1 MVGLAIAI
9 AIAIAIAG
17 GTWLSWFKDSPI
29 EAWLANGPFGKDKEA
44 RFRDEYAVLEDP
56 KQALM
61 TWLNFIIGIKVTV
74 YPMNK
79 VTGQLHLSADVLQR
93 VKAKPKTHCIHIA
106 TNLPIAL
113 NEQNIT
119 IEAVQAIKETQLT
132 LKTAHTSTKLMKL
145 QALSPEGITSVGNSF
160 IYFVNA
166 PKLPEKK
173 PITGMR
179 TQTFYEEV
187 VLAKA
192 RVTYQDTVFPLPSL
206 DKDEMVINQY
216 APSKVN
222 FTQHQDEW
230 ADNFESTVG

>member
-1 MVGLAIAI
+1 M
-9 AIAIAIAG
+9 
-17 GTWLSWFKDSPI
+17 SWFKESPI

-93 VKAKPKTHCIHIA
+93 VKAKSKTHCIHIA

-119 IEAVQAIKETQLT
+119 IEAVQAIKET
-132 LKTAHTSTKLMKL
+132 
-145 QALSPEGITSVGNSF
+145 
-160 IYFVNA
+160 
-166 PKLPEKK
+166 
-173 PITGMR
+173 
-179 TQTFYEEV
+179 
-187 VLAKA
+187 
-192 RVTYQDTVFPLPSL
+192 
-206 DKDEMVINQY
+206 
-216 APSKVN
+216 
-222 FTQHQDEW
+222 
-230 ADNFESTVG
+230 

>member
-17 GTWLSWFKDSPI
+17 GLDCLWLKDSPI
-29 EAWLANGPFGKDKEA
+29 EAWLANGPLGKDKEA

-79 VTGQLHLSADVLQR
+79 VAGQLHLSADVLQR
-93 VKAKPKTHCIHIA
+93 VK
-106 TNLPIAL
+106 
-113 NEQNIT
+113 
-119 IEAVQAIKETQLT
+119 AIKETQLT

-179 TQTFYEEV
+179 AQTFYEEV